1 MSEKTKH
8 GEIQDLLDYVKT
20 ETKKSVSEIR
30 TFLNDKCIKYSEDKK
45 EIYKEHDID
54 NTRKFNFF
62 ESISDLY
69 YRENFHSD
77 ILEIILNPE
86 TKEIGRKYFVEEFVK
101 FVGLTKKEFDCN
113 SDFEV
118 IREKGKIDLLIK
130 NDTQA
135 IIVENKI
142 NYAPDMDNQ
151 LVRYMKY
158 VDETFGIHNYTV
170 VYLTLIDDPN
180 KKPPLDEYDKKF
192 KEYIDQLKSGKILK
206 EVYAIADNRKKSI
219 ERNFLPACIRRLEDE
234 SGNVES
240 KYIKDSCNTARV
252 YIEQYRILLNHLGG
266 IEYMNSSDKEVLAE
280 IFSSKEKY
288 DAAYDLMD
296 FLNDKNRVNNVLE
309 DLIKDRFTKE
319 IHSELKHGRK
329 QGCNLNYFENKD
341 NTAQIYF
348 CWDSGYMQIGF
359 FPNDNQKFSKPQ
371 QKQFLDIIKK
381 VPRNE
386 YADAEDNWI
395 YCDIENNRST
405 FIDDVIKGLKI
416 LYNGK

>member
-1 MSEKTKH
+1 M
-8 GEIQDLLDYVKT
+8 
-20 ETKKSVSEIR
+20 
-30 TFLNDKCIKYSEDKK
+30 
-45 EIYKEHDID
+45 
-54 NTRKFNFF
+54 
-62 ESISDLY
+62 Y

-77 ILEIILNPE
+77 ILETILNPN

-101 FVGLTKKEFDCN
+101 FIGLTKKKFDCD

-158 VDETFGIHNYTV
+158 VDENFDIHNYTV
-170 VYLTLIDDPN
+170 VYLTLIDDSN

-192 KEYIDQLKSGKILK
+192 KIYINQLKSGKILK
-206 EVYAIADNRKKSI
+206 EVYAIAGERKKSL

-234 SGNVES
+234 SGNVKS

-280 IFSSKEKY
+280 VFSSKEKY
-288 DAAYDLMD
+288 DAAYDLRD
-296 FLNDKNRVNNVLE
+296 LLKDQNRVNNVLE
-309 DLIKDRFTKE
+309 DLIKDRVVQE
-319 IHSELKHGRK
+319 IDSKLKHGK
-329 QGCNLNYFENKD
+329 KLGYNMNYLENKQQ
-341 NTAQIYF
+341 TAQVYF
-348 CWDSGYMQIGF
+348 LWNSSEHMQIGF
-359 FPNDNQKFSKPQ
+359 IPHDDEKFKAQ
-371 QKQFLDIIKK
+371 QKKQLLDIIKK
-381 VPRNE
+381 VPHNLG
-386 YADAEDNWI
+386 AETVEDKWVF
-395 YCDIENNRST
+395 CDIENNRST
-405 FIDDVIKGLKI
+405 FIDDVINGLKM